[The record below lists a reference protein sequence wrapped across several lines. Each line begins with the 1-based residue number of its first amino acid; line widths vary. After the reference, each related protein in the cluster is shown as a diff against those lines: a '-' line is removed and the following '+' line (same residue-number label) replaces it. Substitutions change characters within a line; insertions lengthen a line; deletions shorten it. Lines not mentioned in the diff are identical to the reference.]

1 MCIIAI
7 KQKGVD
13 FPSIERVQTM
23 CENNSDGF
31 ALVWYHPT
39 CGKQV
44 YRTLKMF
51 KFVEKFK
58 QIART
63 YDKERTTLFIHAR
76 IKTHG
81 TLRIENVHGWSSREV
96 GLTFAHNGILSVAN
110 RDDLTD
116 SETFFRDIF
125 IPAYLYGGWDAGER
139 TIKAIIGTSKFVFM
153 DNKGKLI
160 HFGTYITG
168 DDGILYSNSTYQPYY
183 YKSYN
188 IAHRSNGWSRPKKS
202 YHEPVYVSDCWEDE
216 QGWDAVATENQF
228 SLF

>member
-23 CENNSDGF
+23 CENNPDGF
-31 ALVWYHPT
+31 ALVWHHPK

-58 QIART
+58 EISNS
-63 YDKERTTLFIHAR
+63 YDKEQTTLFIHAR

-96 GLTFAHNGILSVAN
+96 GLTFAHNGILSVAS

-139 TIKAIIGTSKFVFM
+139 TVRAVIGTSKFVFM
-153 DNKGKLI
+153 DNRGNLI
-160 HFGTYITG
+160 HFGNYITG
-168 DDGILYSNSTYQPYY
+168 DDGILYSNTTYQPYY
-183 YKSYN
+183 YPSYRVVKK
-188 IAHRSNGWSRPKKS
+188 AGAWHRPKKS
-202 YHEPVYVSDCWEDE
+202 NAETTYVSDR
-216 QGWDAVATENQF
+216 WDDDRF
-228 SLF
+228 LLF